1 MMTAATKRV
10 RVARAMVKATRAV
23 GDEEGK
29 GGTGH
34 CIGDKGGVR

>member
-1 MMTAATKRV
+1 MAATKRV
-10 RVARAMVKATRAV
+10 RVARAMVLLMRVV

-34 CIGDKGGVR
+34 CVGNESGVQ